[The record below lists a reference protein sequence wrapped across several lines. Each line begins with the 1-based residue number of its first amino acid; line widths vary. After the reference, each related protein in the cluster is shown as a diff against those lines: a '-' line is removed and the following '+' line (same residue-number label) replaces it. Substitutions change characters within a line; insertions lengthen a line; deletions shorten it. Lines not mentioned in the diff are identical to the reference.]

1 MTGRFCFIPR
11 ATYGDYV
18 SDLARGV
25 LASGAARHL
34 RDACVDLTEAPDAV
48 TLHLSSGRTIETDR
62 VVLATGH
69 DAKPSL
75 EGIPAE
81 QPWTEGSL
89 DRLAS
94 DAPILIIGSGL
105 TMVDMTLSLDRRRYQ
120 GPITVVSRRGLL
132 PSAHRPAMQSCLAE
146 QEVPFGAELSALLAW
161 MRGLAT
167 RLTAEGAD
175 WRSAFDALRPHT
187 QRLWRSMTLEQ
198 KRRFCRHGRAYWD
211 IHRHR
216 MAPEVERHMVA
227 LRSSGRLKLI
237 AGRVLGA
244 EQQNEGIHVSIL
256 QRGSGA
262 VEDHRFARV
271 IDCTGLPDNPKQSSN
286 SLIRALFARGLAR
299 ADPLGIGLDVAENYA
314 LIDAEGR
321 PSHRVQVIGPLARAA
336 FWECIAIPD
345 IRLQCEEIADA
356 FVAELAES
364 V

>member
-105 TMVDMTLSLDRRRYQ
+105 TMVDMTLSLDRRGYQ
-120 GPITVVSRRGLL
+120 GPITVVSRRRLL
-132 PSAHRPAMQSCLAE
+132 SSAHRPVMQRYLAE
-146 QEVPFGAELSALLAW
+146 QEVPFGALRRRRAAAAYAAPVAFHDARAEAPLLSTWARLLGHPPPSDGA
-161 MRGLAT
+161 RS
-167 RLTAEGAD
+167 RTAYGGV
-175 WRSAFDALRPHT
+175 AF
-187 QRLWRSMTLEQ
+187 E
-198 KRRFCRHGRAYWD
+198 
-211 IHRHR
+211 
-216 MAPEVERHMVA
+216 
-227 LRSSGRLKLI
+227 RSSETHRGPRSGRRT
-237 AGRVLGA
+237 AGRRHSCV
-244 EQQNEGIHVSIL
+244 HPS
-256 QRGSGA
+256 
-262 VEDHRFARV
+262 ARV
-271 IDCTGLPDNPKQSSN
+271 WSGRRSS
-286 SLIRALFARGLAR
+286 
-299 ADPLGIGLDVAENYA
+299 
-314 LIDAEGR
+314 
-321 PSHRVQVIGPLARAA
+321 
-336 FWECIAIPD
+336 
-345 IRLQCEEIADA
+345 
-356 FVAELAES
+356 
-364 V
+364 